1 MFGPFSGLAP
11 EVRPQALGCSPRNAQ
26 DRRPVLAR
34 LWNIDARRLSAPAR
48 IGVLSARVLAH
59 TVGQFARHQ
68 VGIRAAGLT
77 LVTLLALVPLLM
89 VGSAVAGAFGFRQDL
104 EDALRA
110 RAAELPADYQAAIEQ
125 LVALVDRTSFQ
136 ALGFVGVGMLLYAG
150 LTLFSGVE
158 QAMNF
163 AWRVPARRALL
174 RRLTNFVA
182 LVAVVPVLMF
192 VALSITS
199 ILRDAPWSAWL
210 ASEWPWVAPLY
221 DAGLWIVPHA
231 MAWLA
236 LSGLYLLMPSSGVR
250 VVPGVASGMLAGTA
264 LIGVHSAYI
273 ELQVGA
279 ARANAIYAT
288 LAAIPLLIA
297 YLQACWTVV
306 LMGAE
311 FGYAVQNAST
321 LGPGRDPSELSAAVR
336 ERVALHL
343 VERACRAHDEGQEPI
358 RLADEA
364 QNLDLPPSWL
374 GHVAAELE
382 RSSILVVDP
391 DGRVVPARDPALVR
405 LDEVRSA
412 VRGSIPADV
421 RARLPLHR
429 RIAALVEEADL
440 RAGEVGGDA
449 FCRAEDAT

>member
-1 MFGPFSGLAP
+1 MFAK
-11 EVRPQALGCSPRNAQ
+11 
-26 DRRPVLAR
+26 
-34 LWNIDARRLSAPAR
+34 LWNLDARRLSQPGR
-48 IGVLSARVLAH
+48 IAVLGARVLVH

-89 VGSAVAGAFGFRQDL
+89 VGSAIAGAFGFRQDL

-110 RAAELPADYQAAIEQ
+110 RAAELPADYQAAVEQ

-150 LTLFSGVE
+150 LSLFSGVE

-182 LVAVVPVLMF
+182 LVAVVPVLMLA
-192 VALSITS
+192 ALSITS

-210 ASEWPWVAPLY
+210 ATEWPWVAPLY

-231 MAWLA
+231 MAWVA

-250 VVPGVASGMLAGTA
+250 VIPGIASGVFAGTA
-264 LIGVHSAYI
+264 LIGVHTAYI

-288 LAAIPLLIA
+288 LAAVPLLIA
-297 YLQACWTVV
+297 YLQAGWTVV

-311 FGYAVQNAST
+311 FGYAVQNAAT
-321 LGPGRDPSELSAAVR
+321 LGPGRDPVDLSAAVR

-343 VERACRAHDEGQEPI
+343 VERACTAHDAGRQPI

-364 QNLDLPPSWL
+364 QTLDLPPAWL

-382 RSSILVVDP
+382 RASLLVVDP

-405 LDEVRSA
+405 LDEVRTA
-412 VRGSIPADV
+412 IRGTIPGDV
-421 RARLPLHR
+421 RARLPLSGR
-429 RIAALVEEADL
+429 VAGLVEEADR
-440 RAGEVGGDA
+440 RAAEVGDDA
-449 FCRAEDAT
+449 FRSPPSAT

>member
-1 MFGPFSGLAP
+1 M
-11 EVRPQALGCSPRNAQ
+11 
-26 DRRPVLAR
+26 LAR

-48 IGVLSARVLAH
+48 LGVLGARILVH
-59 TVGQFARHQ
+59 TAGQFARHQ

-89 VGSAVAGAFGFRQDL
+89 VGSAIAGAFGFRQDL

-110 RAAELPADYQAAIEQ
+110 RAADLPAEYQAAVEQ
-125 LVALVDRTSFQ
+125 IVALVDRTSFQ
-136 ALGFVGVGMLLYAG
+136 TLGFVGVGMLLYAG

-182 LVAVVPVLMF
+182 LVAVVPVLML

-210 ASEWPWVAPLY
+210 AGEWPWVAPLY

-231 MAWLA
+231 MAWAA

-250 VVPGVASGMLAGTA
+250 VVPGVASGLLAGSA
-264 LIGVHSAYI
+264 LIGVHTAYI

-288 LAAIPLLIA
+288 LAAVPLLIA
-297 YLQACWTVV
+297 YLQTGWTVV

-311 FGYAVQNAST
+311 FGYAVQNAAT
-321 LGPGRDPSELSAAVR
+321 LGPGRDPSDLSAAVR

-343 VERACRAHDEGQEPI
+343 VERACLAHDEGREPI
-358 RLADEA
+358 RLAEEA
-364 QNLDLPPSWL
+364 QALDLPPSWL

-382 RSSILVVDP
+382 RASLLVVDP
-391 DGRVVPARDPALVR
+391 DGRGVPA
-405 LDEVRSA
+405 
-412 VRGSIPADV
+412 
-421 RARLPLHR
+421 
-429 RIAALVEEADL
+429 
-440 RAGEVGGDA
+440 
-449 FCRAEDAT
+449 